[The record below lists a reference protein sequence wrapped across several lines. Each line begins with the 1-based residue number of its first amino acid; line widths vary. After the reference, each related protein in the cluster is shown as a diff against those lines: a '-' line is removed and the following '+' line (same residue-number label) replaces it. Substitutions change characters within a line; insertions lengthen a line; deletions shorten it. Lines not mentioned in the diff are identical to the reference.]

1 MSTQKIMEMTE
12 LSNYDGENVYSYW
25 KNKIWLLA
33 HNIQKLIQE
42 ASKEINM
49 GEYLHDLEVRKDSLN
64 RT

>member
-42 ASKEINM
+42 ASKEINT